1 MPFYWRRRKRWW
13 WGKRWNRYKRKPR
26 YKRRR
31 RPYKR
36 RRTRRTYRRRPR
48 RRRYK
53 VKKKKKAIVLKQWQ
67 PDSIRKCKIKGYGV
81 LVLGAQG
88 RQFLCY
94 TNMIKYNWIPKA
106 PGGGGFGCQ
115 LFSLGSLYTDYVF
128 KKNIWTHTNIYYD
141 LVRYLGVR
149 FTFYRHPETDFI
161 ISYDNQPPFDIQKY
175 TYMYCHPANML
186 LARHKKILLS
196 AATNPRGKLKLRIRI
211 RPPKQMIT
219 KWFFSSHFSAAGLCL
234 IKAAAMQTRYA
245 NMGCCNTN
253 QLLTVYYLD
262 PVFYANGNW
271 AHKISDTTPYLPY
284 NGIPLHLWYW
294 TTKDDINANIPQQ
307 LQDKQK
313 WTKPTTYDE
322 SVSWDKGCFCKQLMT
337 AIQVSTSYSP
347 VQKIAALP
355 VNVARY
361 NLNYDTGEKS
371 ELWLCSAFTKGHEKP
386 TTDHDLYMSG
396 YPIWMMLWGFLNYV
410 QMKKQDKTYFDTYYI
425 VLKSPAF
432 FPKPA
437 IGAGDYYIPIDYEFV
452 QGTLPYEE
460 YVTKAMKA
468 AWYPKLKNQMKI
480 LNIIATSGPFVPKY
494 DETKNSTWELDYFYQ
509 FFFKFGGPELTDP
522 KVVDPQYQST
532 YDVPD
537 KYTGTIQITDPAKNK
552 ASKLFHA
559 WDWRRGLLTKRAF
572 EAMQQNLSTD
582 SDVSTDSS
590 SPQKKKKRTGPLLN
604 NPEDQTKE
612 IKKCLLSL
620 CEEPTCQ
627 EPQEEEDLKYL
638 IKQQQQ
644 QQLELKR
651 NLLKLL
657 MELKEKQRMLQ
668 LQTGVL
674 E

>member
-1 MPFYWRRRKRWW
+1 M
-13 WGKRWNRYKRKPR
+13 
-26 YKRRR
+26 
-31 RPYKR
+31 
-36 RRTRRTYRRRPR
+36 
-48 RRRYK
+48 
-53 VKKKKKAIVLKQWQ
+53 LKQWQ
-67 PDSIRKCKIKGYGV
+67 PDSIRKCKIKGYGT
-81 LVLGAQG
+81 LVLGAEG
-88 RQFLCY
+88 RQLLCY
-94 TNMIKYNWIPKA
+94 TNMIRYNWIPKA

-128 KKNIWTHTNIYYD
+128 KRNIWTHTNIYYD

-175 TYMYCHPANML
+175 TYMYCHPANL
-186 LARHKKILLS
+186 LLGRHKKLLLS
-196 AATNPRGKLKLRIRI
+196 AATNPKGRLKLKIRI
-211 RPPKQMIT
+211 KPPKQMIT
-219 KWFFSSHFSAAGLCL
+219 KWFFSKHFSAAGLCL

-271 AHKISDTTPYLPY
+271 AHKLSDTTPYLAYDNFP
-284 NGIPLHLWYW
+284 GDLFLWLPGEDITKQ
-294 TTKDDINANIPQQ
+294 TT
-307 LQDKQK
+307 QDSKHQY
-313 WTKPTTYDE
+313 TKPKTYDE
-322 SVSWDKGCFCKQLMT
+322 SVDYNTGFFCKKLMT
-337 AIQVSTSYSP
+337 AIQISRTLNP
-347 VQKIAALP
+347 HEKMAALP

-361 NLNYDTGEKS
+361 NLNWDSGEKS
-371 ELWLCSAFTKGHEKP
+371 EIWLCSAFSKGHEKP
-386 TTDHDLYMSG
+386 QTDHDLYMSG
-396 YPIWMMLWGFLNYV
+396 FPIWMMLWGFINYV
-410 QMKKQDKTYFDTYYI
+410 QMKKQDKTFFDTYYV

-452 QGTLPYEE
+452 TGTLPYEE
-460 YVTKAMKA
+460 YITKAMKA

-494 DETKNSTWELDYFYQ
+494 DQTKNSTWELDYFYN

-537 KYTGTIQITDPAKNK
+537 TITGRLQITDPAKNK
-552 ASKLFHA
+552 ASKLFHS

-572 EAMQQNLSTD
+572 ETMQQNLSTD
-582 SDVSTDSS
+582 SDVSTDTS

-604 NPEDQTKE
+604 NPEEETKE
-612 IKKCLLSL
+612 IKACLLSL
-620 CEEPTCQ
+620 CEENTCQ
-627 EPQEEEDLKYL
+627 ETPNNLEQL
-638 IKQQQQ
+638 INQQQQ
-644 QQLELKR
+644 EQRKLKR
-651 NLLKLL
+651 NILKLL
-657 MELKEKQRMLQ
+657 THLKKGQRCVE
-668 LQTGVL
+668 LQTGLL

>member
-1 MPFYWRRRKRWW
+1 MPFYWRRRRRWW
-13 WGKRWNRYKRKPR
+13 WGKRWNKYRRRPR

-31 RPYKR
+31 RVYKR
-36 RRTRRTYRRRPR
+36 RRFNRAPR
-48 RRRYK
+48 RRRRKRKYK
-53 VKKKKKAIVLKQWQ
+53 VRKKKKLITLKQWQ
-67 PDSIRKCKIKGYGV
+67 PDSIRRCKIKGYGT

-88 RQFLCY
+88 RQLLCY

-115 LFSLGSLYTDYVF
+115 LFSLGSLYTDWVF

-161 ISYDNQPPFDIQKY
+161 VAYDNQPPFDIQKY
-175 TYMYCHPANML
+175 TYMHCHPANLL
-186 LARHKKILLS
+186 LAKHKKILLS
-196 AATNPRGKLKLRIRI
+196 AATNPRGKLKLRMRI

-219 KWFFSSHFSAAGLCL
+219 KWFFSKHFSSAGLCL
-234 IKAAAMQTRYA
+234 LKAAAMQTRYA
-245 NMGCCNTN
+245 NIGCCNTN
-253 QLLTVYYLD
+253 QLVTVYYLD
-262 PVFYANGNW
+262 PVFYAKGNW

-284 NGIPLHLWYW
+284 TNFPGSLHLWLPGEDI
-294 TTKDDINANIPQQ
+294 TQSTKSDNNH
-307 LQDKQK
+307 LFN
-313 WTKPTTYDE
+313 KPDTYDT
-322 SVSWDKGCFCKQLMT
+322 SVNYNTGFFCRKLMT
-337 AIQVSTSYSP
+337 AIQISTTISP
-347 VQKIAALP
+347 HDKMAALP

-361 NLNYDTGEKS
+361 NPNWDSGEKS
-371 ELWLCSAFTKGHEKP
+371 EIWFCSAFSPGHEKP
-386 TTDHDLYMSG
+386 ETDHDLYMTG
-396 YPIWMMLWGFLNYV
+396 YPIWMMLWGFINYV
-410 QMKKQDKTYFDTYYI
+410 QMKKQDKTYFDTYYV

-437 IGAGDYYIPIDYEFV
+437 VGAGDYYIPIDNEFV
-452 QGTLPYEE
+452 TGTLPYEE
-460 YVTKAMKA
+460 YITRAMKA

-480 LNIIATSGPFVPKY
+480 LNILATCGPFVPKY
-494 DETKNSTWELDYFYQ
+494 DETKNSTWELDYYYN

-522 KVVDPQYQST
+522 KVVDPQYQTT

-537 KYTGTIQITDPAKNK
+537 TIGARLQITDPAKNK
-552 ASKLFHA
+552 ASKLFHS

-572 EAMQQNLSTD
+572 ETMQQNLSTD
-582 SDVSTDSS
+582 SDISTDSG

-604 NPEDQTKE
+604 NPEEENKK
-612 IKKCLLSL
+612 IKSCLLSL
-620 CEEPTCQ
+620 CEENTCQ
-627 EPQEEEDLKYL
+627 EPETQEDIKQL
-638 IKQQQQ
+638 IKLQQQ

-651 NLLKLL
+651 NILTLL

>member
-1 MPFYWRRRKRWW
+1 MPFYWRRRRRWW

-26 YKRRR
+26 YKRRKR
-31 RPYKR
+31 FYRR
-36 RRTRRTYRRRPR
+36 RRTNRAPR
-48 RRRYK
+48 RRRRKRKYK
-53 VKKKKKAIVLKQWQ
+53 VRRKKKLITLKQWQ
-67 PDSIRKCKIKGYGV
+67 PDSVRKCKIKGYGT

-88 RQFLCY
+88 RQILCY

-115 LFSLGSLYTDYVF
+115 LFSLGTLYTDWVF

-161 ISYDNQPPFDIQKY
+161 IAYDNQPPFDIQKL
-175 TYMYCHPANML
+175 TYMHCHPANLL

-196 AATNPRGKLKLRIRI
+196 AATNPRGRLKLKIRI

-219 KWFFSSHFSAAGLCL
+219 KWFFSKHFASAGLCL
-234 IKAAAMQTRYA
+234 LKAAAMQTRYA
-245 NMGCCNTN
+245 NLGCCNTN
-253 QLLTVYYLD
+253 QLVTVYYLD
-262 PVFYANGNW
+262 PMFYVNGNW
-271 AHKISDTTPYLPY
+271 AHKISDTTPYKPY
-284 NGIPLHLWYW
+284 DAVPTLYCWPPNSN
-294 TTKDDINANIPQQ
+294 INDTCPDQEKN
-307 LQDKQK
+307 K
-313 WTKPTTYDE
+313 WTVPTTYDT
-322 SVSWDKGCFCKQLMT
+322 SVSWDKGCFCKKLMT
-337 AIQVSTSYSP
+337 AIQVSSTPQPSH
-347 VQKIAALP
+347 KAAALP

-361 NLNYDTGEKS
+361 NPNYDSGELS
-371 ELWLCSAFTKGHEKP
+371 EIWMCSAFSKGHEKP
-386 TTDHDLYMSG
+386 ITDHDLYMSG

-410 QMKKQDKTYFDTYYI
+410 QMKKQDKTFFDTYYI
-425 VLKSPAF
+425 VIKSPAF
-432 FPKPA
+432 FPKPQ
-437 IGAGDYYIPIDYEFV
+437 IGAGQYYIPIDWEFV
-452 QGTLPYEE
+452 TGTLPYEE
-460 YVTKAMKA
+460 YVTMAMKA

-480 LNIIATSGPFVPKY
+480 LNILATTGPFVPKY
-494 DETKNSTWELDYFYQ
+494 DETKNSTWELDYYYN

-537 KYTGTIQITDPAKNK
+537 TITGRLQITDPAKNK
-552 ASKLFHA
+552 ASKLFHS

-572 EAMQQNLSTD
+572 ETMQQNLSTD
-582 SDVSTDSS
+582 TDISTDSA

-604 NPEDQTKE
+604 NPEEETKK
-612 IKKCLLSL
+612 IKSCLLSL
-620 CEEPTCQ
+620 CEENTYQDPET
-627 EPQEEEDLKYL
+627 EED
-638 IKQQQQ
+638 IKQLLKLQQQ

-651 NLLKLL
+651 NILTLL